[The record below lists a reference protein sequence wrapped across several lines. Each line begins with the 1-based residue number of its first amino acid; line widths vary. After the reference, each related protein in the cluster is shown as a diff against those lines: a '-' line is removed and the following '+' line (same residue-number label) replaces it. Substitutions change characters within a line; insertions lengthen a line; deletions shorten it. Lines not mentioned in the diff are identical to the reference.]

1 MFAPKLTLASAAFL
15 AASLVTPA
23 QAQDQWPGDVVATA
37 QRLEGNLITVS
48 YADLNLAS
56 DNGVQRLTHRVRS
69 AAKQVCDADR
79 QGVRPLSTTMI
90 SQQCYRE
97 SMTRASG
104 DIQVAVDRV
113 RNGTQVASLRAIHVG
128 VLASR

>member
-1 MFAPKLTLASAAFL
+1 MFAPKLTLASAALL

-23 QAQDQWPGDVVATA
+23 QAQDQWADDVVATA

-48 YADLNLAS
+48 YADLNLAN
-56 DNGVQRLTHRVRS
+56 DNGVQRLTHRVRN
-69 AAKQVCDADR
+69 AAKQVCGAAGQDI
-79 QGVRPLSTTMI
+79 RPLPTVMI
-90 SQQCYRE
+90 SQRCYRD
-97 SMTRASG
+97 SMTRASD
-104 DIQVAVDRV
+104 DIQVAVDHV